1 MSWQSGLCQTPVL
14 AILLMGWVLPFL
26 LMLLVRKNSQGVVEF
41 EWGVFFCFFFVV
53 ISFVGNKIFIQA
65 KKKKKFNLKLA
76 YLISGWISVY
86 QVKTLRTT

>member
-1 MSWQSGLCQTPVL
+1 M
-14 AILLMGWVLPFL
+14 
-26 LMLLVRKNSQGVVEF
+26 VEF

-86 QVKTLRTT
+86 WVKTLRTA